1 MSKSN
6 FVGHEKWLQKGK
18 IIETRLIGADL
29 DRLWTMRLSLRHSQA
44 EDAVLQAGFRL
55 GGVKRSRQGDH
66 TAESTYR
73 QFACK
78 EFVVLF
84 IGSLK
89 LASDGN
95 GVVQH
100 FNVNVIRLDSR
111 DQSLS

>member
-44 EDAVLQAGFRL
+44 EDAILQAGFRL

-66 TAESTYR
+66 TAESTNR
-73 QFACK
+73 QLASK
-78 EFVVLF
+78 EFIVLVIRGLEF
-84 IGSLK
+84 TP
-89 LASDGN
+89 DGDS
-95 GVVQH
+95 VIQY
-100 FNVNVIRLDSR
+100 FNVNVISLD
-111 DQSLS
+111 